1 MLASRAHL
9 AGELNANPF
18 GDMAHHSLF
27 PNVLEIFAA
36 RACAGPMPL
45 NIQQK
50 NPQIHMNVVVSAF
63 HHDDGAGPQRRTTTR
78 AASENSKRKQ
88 QLFAVPGNTTPHLF
102 VIQQTPLVLVPTA
115 IN

>member
-63 HHDDGAGPQRRTTTR
+63 HHDDGAGPQRRPTYQSSERKLEEETAAIRCSGQHHSSPLCHSTNPTR
-78 AASENSKRKQ
+78 T
-88 QLFAVPGNTTPHLF
+88 GPHS
-102 VIQQTPLVLVPTA
+102 
-115 IN
+115 N